1 MQSLSLSI
9 RPLTK
14 SHRVHPS
21 RARPSV
27 SQFESRSSRCRC
39 VAVSIVGVPPLLLP
53 FDVSLRARAI
63 LSRGKNDD
71 KSGGANS
78 HDHLLTAKQG
88 VTDELASSQGD
99 GGVDVRHL
107 VGRGADLSVEM
118 GWR

>member
-1 MQSLSLSI
+1 M
-9 RPLTK
+9 
-14 SHRVHPS
+14 
-21 RARPSV
+21 
-27 SQFESRSSRCRC
+27 
-39 VAVSIVGVPPLLLP
+39 SIVDVPPLLFP
-53 FDVSLRARAI
+53 FDISFFVRARFS
-63 LSRGKNDD
+63 LGEKNDD
-71 KSGGANS
+71 KPGGANS